1 LPQTTRYTITDAN
14 KVIDIDGLPEVPIAS
29 LRLTDVIGS
38 GKVGLTARYT
48 GALELHHLQVNAERG
63 PAFAIVSASNLELH
77 GVTTRKPIAGS
88 PVVRLTQTPGAV
100 LTPTE
105 ER

>member
-38 GKVGLTARYT
+38 GKVGL
-48 GALELHHLQVNAERG
+48 
-63 PAFAIVSASNLELH
+63 ILH
-77 GVTTRKPIAGS
+77 G
-88 PVVRLTQTPGAV
+88 TPA
-100 LTPTE
+100 
-105 ER
+105 RWNCIIYK